1 MYPQTISPFSILS
14 YYKSRRAVP
23 KPPKSNS
30 GTQKPKLTEFDYEAI
45 GEKIGEALEFQTEVT
60 ITIYFEEKLES
71 VTGIIKSA
79 DSQIGQLTLE
89 SNPFNSVKINIMSIV
104 SVE

>member
-1 MYPQTISPFSILS
+1 M
-14 YYKSRRAVP
+14 RAVP

-30 GTQKPKLTEFDYEAI
+30 GSQRPKLTESDYEEI

-60 ITIYFEEKLES
+60 ITIYFEKKLES

-79 DSQIGQLTLE
+79 DSQTGKLTLE
-89 SNPFNSVKINIMSIV
+89 SSPFNSVKINIMSIV